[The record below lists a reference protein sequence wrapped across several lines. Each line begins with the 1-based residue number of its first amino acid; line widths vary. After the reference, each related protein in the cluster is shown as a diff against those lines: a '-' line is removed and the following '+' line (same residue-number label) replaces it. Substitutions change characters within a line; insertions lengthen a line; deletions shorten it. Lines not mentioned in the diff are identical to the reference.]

1 MIRTDDVVRLAEQAT
16 LGSLL
21 VNPDHTAEIT
31 AWLRGQDF
39 TDPWHRQVWTLLREA
54 HTAGT
59 PLDAIGLGAA
69 LRERLA
75 PHQVQ
80 LVRVHDLLR
89 AAPAKADARPS
100 ARVVVDHGVRREVA
114 SQTVLLEAAALAA
127 ATNLEAKAITS
138 ASRVVGAAVLLAAER
153 WADSRGLDTP
163 RIADRLPAQVRAAGR
178 DTDLRLAADRY
189 LSCHTAPDP
198 AAVAVH
204 EARLVACLVT
214 HPTAIAPTIA
224 WLEPQQLTNPTWR
237 AVYAALGDLAATGG
251 DVDLVTLSA
260 QILRSAKRHGPGP
273 DLEVLL
279 RGVDAET
286 ASLPGHLRKV
296 VAGDQLRA
304 TAATG
309 ALLLR
314 TTAED
319 PTTAV
324 PELLDEAHVVL
335 ERLRHLATVLPQ
347 DAAHPSGA
355 SRLRIVHTRDRD
367 TPRPPQQPPG
377 HEGPAAG

>member
-1 MIRTDDVVRLAEQAT
+1 MIRTDDVVRLAEEAT

-21 VNPDHTAEIT
+21 INPHHFAEVNM
-31 AWLRGQDF
+31 WLRGQDF

-54 HTAGT
+54 HTAGA
-59 PLDAIGLGAA
+59 PLDALGLGAA
-69 LRERLA
+69 LRERL
-75 PHQVQ
+75 PSHQVQ

-100 ARVVVDHGVRREVA
+100 ARLVVDHGVRREVA

-127 ATNLEAKAITS
+127 ATNLEAKAVTS
-138 ASRVVGAAVLLAAER
+138 ASRVVGAAVLVASER
-153 WADSRGLDTP
+153 WADSQGLDTP
-163 RIADRLPAQVRAAGR
+163 RMADRLPAQVRAAGAN
-178 DTDLRLAADRY
+178 TDLRLAADKY
-189 LSCHTAPDP
+189 LSCHPALDP
-198 AAVAVH
+198 RAVAVN

-224 WLEPQQLTNPTWR
+224 WLDPQQMTNPTWR
-237 AVYAALGDLAATGG
+237 AVYAALGDLAATGC

-260 QILRSAKRHGPGP
+260 QILRTAKRHGHGP

-279 RGVDAET
+279 RGVDAEI
-286 ASLPGHLRKV
+286 ASLPGHLRKI

-314 TTAED
+314 TTADD
-319 PTTAV
+319 PAATV
-324 PELLDEAHVVL
+324 PELLDEAHIVL
-335 ERLRHLATVLPQ
+335 ERLRHLASVLPD
-347 DAAHPSGA
+347 DAAHPAGA
-355 SRLRIVHTRDRD
+355 SHLRIVHTRELDQL
-367 TPRPPQQPPG
+367 QQPPA